1 MKPLIYIITG
11 SQGEGKITFV
21 KELAALFKKDGF
33 KCSGFYPDDSVLSY
47 LS

>member
-11 SQGEGKITFV
+11 NQGKRKTTFV

-47 LS
+47 VS